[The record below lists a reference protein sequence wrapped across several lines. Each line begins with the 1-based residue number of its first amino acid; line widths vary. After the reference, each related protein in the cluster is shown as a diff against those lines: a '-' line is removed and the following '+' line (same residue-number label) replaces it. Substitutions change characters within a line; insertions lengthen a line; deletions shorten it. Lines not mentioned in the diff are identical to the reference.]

1 MKKPICI
8 ALTFMLIS
16 SSFFSC
22 SKHESNTSSDI
33 VAAESTAVSEQ
44 TSNETV
50 TSSEESDMSDEMFA
64 PEYETPVSIGK
75 PYSGTKA
82 DAAYEDTFGTELT
95 DGLYAEDDKGY
106 GDPKWSNY
114 GRPDPVTFT
123 IDLGEN
129 CERLYKFEVSYYH
142 ELGPGIGAPQNITVY
157 GSDDNNEKTSG
168 WNRLCRMSADATAE
182 TGAYRISATLD
193 APVSYRYIR
202 FTMNH
207 YSANLFL
214 DELTVYAD
222 VKGDSA
228 SFSLEQDV
236 DDSYVNDTYSF
247 TEIAASLKYGEVKR
261 ALDPRNIA
269 LSKNC
274 RLSRSADSNFPDT
287 SKLTDGKKIGAT
299 YESGDW
305 VGFAGSAALD
315 MTVNLGTVA
324 TDISRFTLSAHSNPQ
339 IGIVLPKYVD
349 FFISDNGK
357 NFTKLGR
364 VYAPTA
370 ASSYYYNYILSLPF
384 TVKAKY
390 IRFTVPE
397 QERKMLLIEE
407 IGVFA
412 YREADNKPE
421 ATYYAEKTVPVIKT
435 PTYFDSNSP
444 DYNDTVNLIS
454 GKTQRIYSY
463 VPLYKSANPH
473 GNTPESSTLMTD
485 GKFAENADYTDPGFF
500 KFGSCHGRDVV
511 YDLGATAT
519 VTGFSVSFL
528 RQDNVGINVVSGAL
542 LWLSEDGDNWY
553 PVDSAT
559 LPSSQPTE
567 ILRGTFEL
575 DKPYRARYARFSFK
589 VWPNAYCDEL
599 EVFGTKKVD
608 SASAPLSESGKK
620 PSKLN
625 INSYTERNDTLLGG
639 AKDIVL
645 VPNYCAEDEKQG
657 KKVGYTAEELM
668 PYVAYLDENGNVKD
682 TMFDGFLFCP
692 TGSLLD
698 GNQAYKNANMRE
710 TKDQTDKLFG
720 AGRDLAALEEAVGRV
735 KKQLGNDD
743 YRVSFYFTL
752 FYPGDNIAFGDING
766 DGKTETLNTPE
777 MRIAA
782 IKWAIDD
789 FLFRLDGMKLDNVK
803 FAGFYWINESATD
816 NANDAYIINSVADY
830 CHEKGYG
837 LFWIPFFTAYGFDQW
852 QYFGFDAACMQP
864 NYAFDARVSDSQVR
878 ACAEMAK
885 RLGMCVEMEITG
897 AALTDSVFF
906 DKYMEYLTGGVR
918 YGYMKDTIHMY
929 YQDIYL
935 YYNSCMSTD
944 PKARLIYDYTYGFI
958 KGTLPMTPDAPEDMS
973 FDVTASKK
981 FSARVSD
988 GNTIGEYIT
997 DVSPSHGVLTLSPDG
1012 TFAYYPEKGYT
1023 GQDSFFVTYSN
1034 YLGESTPFE
1043 VTLNIS

>member
-1 MKKPICI
+1 
-8 ALTFMLIS
+8 
-16 SSFFSC
+16 
-22 SKHESNTSSDI
+22 
-33 VAAESTAVSEQ
+33 
-44 TSNETV
+44 
-50 TSSEESDMSDEMFA
+50 
-64 PEYETPVSIGK
+64 
-75 PYSGTKA
+75 
-82 DAAYEDTFGTELT
+82 
-95 DGLYAEDDKGY
+95 
-106 GDPKWSNY
+106 
-114 GRPDPVTFT
+114 
-123 IDLGEN
+123 
-129 CERLYKFEVSYYH
+129 
-142 ELGPGIGAPQNITVY
+142 
-157 GSDDNNEKTSG
+157 
-168 WNRLCRMSADATAE
+168 
-182 TGAYRISATLD
+182 
-193 APVSYRYIR
+193 
-202 FTMNH
+202 
-207 YSANLFL
+207 
-214 DELTVYAD
+214 
-222 VKGDSA
+222 
-228 SFSLEQDV
+228 
-236 DDSYVNDTYSF
+236 
-247 TEIAASLKYGEVKR
+247 
-261 ALDPRNIA
+261 
-269 LSKNC
+269 
-274 RLSRSADSNFPDT
+274 
-287 SKLTDGKKIGAT
+287 
-299 YESGDW
+299 
-305 VGFAGSAALD
+305 
-315 MTVNLGTVA
+315 
-324 TDISRFTLSAHSNPQ
+324 
-339 IGIVLPKYVD
+339 
-349 FFISDNGK
+349 
-357 NFTKLGR
+357 
-364 VYAPTA
+364 
-370 ASSYYYNYILSLPF
+370 
-384 TVKAKY
+384 
-390 IRFTVPE
+390 
-397 QERKMLLIEE
+397 
-407 IGVFA
+407 
-412 YREADNKPE
+412 
-421 ATYYAEKTVPVIKT
+421 
-435 PTYFDSNSP
+435 
-444 DYNDTVNLIS
+444 
-454 GKTQRIYSY
+454 
-463 VPLYKSANPH
+463 
-473 GNTPESSTLMTD
+473 
-485 GKFAENADYTDPGFF
+485 
-500 KFGSCHGRDVV
+500 
-511 YDLGATAT
+511 
-519 VTGFSVSFL
+519 
-528 RQDNVGINVVSGAL
+528 
-542 LWLSEDGDNWY
+542 
-553 PVDSAT
+553 
-559 LPSSQPTE
+559 
-567 ILRGTFEL
+567 
-575 DKPYRARYARFSFK
+575 
-589 VWPNAYCDEL
+589 
-599 EVFGTKKVD
+599 
-608 SASAPLSESGKK
+608 
-620 PSKLN
+620 
-625 INSYTERNDTLLGG
+625 
-639 AKDIVL
+639 
-645 VPNYCAEDEKQG
+645 
-657 KKVGYTAEELM
+657 M